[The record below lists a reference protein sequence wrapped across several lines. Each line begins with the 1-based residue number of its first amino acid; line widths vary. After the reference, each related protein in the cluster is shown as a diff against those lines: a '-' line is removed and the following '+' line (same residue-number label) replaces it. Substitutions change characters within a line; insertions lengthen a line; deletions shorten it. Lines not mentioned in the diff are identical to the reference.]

1 MARFQSREE
10 YERWRASQESGVA
23 SDPAAG
29 GQVGGEEP
37 AAAAEQVY
45 DGPAP
50 GSQEFAS
57 RASRQAGMGTDRD
70 RNLAMLCHLSSLTG
84 FVIPFGNVFG
94 PLVFWMLGKKDS
106 QFVDEHGKSSLNFQ
120 ISLTLFL
127 ILGAV
132 VSIFLG
138 PLMVVFF
145 LVAGIV
151 AVYAVVM
158 SIVNGIKAHNGD
170 EGEYALSSTFLR

>member
-23 SDPAAG
+23 PEAATDE
-29 GQVGGEEP
+29 QPGGEEAP
-37 AAAAEQVY
+37 AAEQIY

-70 RNLAMLCHLSSLTG
+70 RNLAMLCHLSALSG
-84 FVIPFGNVFG
+84 FVIPFGNLFG

-106 QFVDEHGKSSLNFQ
+106 QFVDDHGKSSLNFQ
-120 ISLTLFL
+120 ISLTLF
-127 ILGAV
+127 IIVGAV

-138 PLMVVFF
+138 PLMIVFF

-170 EGEYALSSTFLR
+170 EGEYALSSTFLH